1 MEICRG
7 GRGVAG
13 HTGIA
18 HEGLTCPWCKDR
30 EAMAG
35 KVADLMDELSLYEG
49 RSKNLKRS
57 LTMGGRNDNNL

>member
-18 HEGLTCPWCKDR
+18 HEGFTCPLCKDR

-35 KVADLMDELSLYEG
+35 KVADLMDEISLLRGEI
-49 RSKNLKRS
+49 KELEAQLND
-57 LTMGGRNDNNL
+57 GGEK

>member
-18 HEGLTCPWCKDR
+18 HEGQFCPWCKDR

-35 KVADLMDELSLYEG
+35 KVADLMQKIEDLEMIIAKLEVD
-49 RSKNLKRS
+49 R
-57 LTMGGRNDNNL
+57 

>member
-13 HTGIA
+13 HKEIA

-30 EAMAG
+30 EAIAG
-35 KVADLMDELSLYEG
+35 KVADLMDELSLLRGEI
-49 RSKNLKRS
+49 KELEAQLND
-57 LTMGGRNDNNL
+57 GGKK

>member
-13 HTGIA
+13 HKEIA

-30 EAMAG
+30 EAIAG
-35 KVADLMDELSLYEG
+35 KIADLMEEIML
-49 RSKNLKRS
+49 LKDKLQINEIVWR
-57 LTMGGRNDNNL
+57 GEK

>member
-30 EAMAG
+30 EAIAG
-35 KVADLMDELSLYEG
+35 KIADLMEEIML
-49 RSKNLKRS
+49 LKDKLQINEIVWR
-57 LTMGGRNDNNL
+57 GEK